1 MISVPVA
8 THCHLL
14 PLRYSFIHSL
24 ERYLMSTHYVSCTLL
39 GVGIEGGQDRFIA
52 VYFTEVS
59 GGYKGAGTGL
69 RVRFRGK

>member
-1 MISVPVA
+1 
-8 THCHLL
+8 
-14 PLRYSFIHSL
+14 
-24 ERYLMSTHYVSCTLL
+24 MSTHYVSCTLL